1 MDDIDID
8 DLQRR
13 MEGAISSLTKDFQ
26 GLRTGR
32 ANTQLLDS
40 ILVEVYG
47 ATMPVNQVATVSV
60 PEPRMLSV
68 QVWDKDNVKLVEK
81 AIRESELGLNPQLD
95 GQLLRIP
102 LPDLSEDRR
111 IELSKVAAKYAEN
124 AKIAVRNVRRDGMD
138 KLKKM
143 EKDGNLSQDDK
154 RLYDEEIQSLTDRS
168 VVQIDELFSKKEEE
182 IISETSDLEDDDR
195 ENVDDLTVDE
205 DDNSTI
211 VDID

>member
-1 MDDIDID
+1 
-8 DLQRR
+8 
-13 MEGAISSLTKDFQ
+13 MEGAINSLTKDFQ

-154 RLYDEEIQSLTDRS
+154 HLYDEEIQSLTDQS
-168 VVQIDELFSKKEEE
+168 VVQIDELLSKKEEE
-182 IISETSDLEDDDR
+182 IMQ
-195 ENVDDLTVDE
+195 V
-205 DDNSTI
+205 
-211 VDID
+211 

>member
-95 GQLLRIP
+95 GQLLRIR

-182 IISETSDLEDDDR
+182 IMQ
-195 ENVDDLTVDE
+195 V
-205 DDNSTI
+205 
-211 VDID
+211 

>member
-154 RLYDEEIQSLTDRS
+154 HLYDEEIQSLTDQN
-168 VVQIDELFSKKEEE
+168 VVQIDELLSKKEEE
-182 IISETSDLEDDDR
+182 IMQ
-195 ENVDDLTVDE
+195 V
-205 DDNSTI
+205 
-211 VDID
+211 

>member
-168 VVQIDELFSKKEEE
+168 VVQIDELFSKNEEE
-182 IISETSDLEDDDR
+182 IMQ
-195 ENVDDLTVDE
+195 V
-205 DDNSTI
+205 
-211 VDID
+211 

>member
-168 VVQIDELFSKKEEE
+168 VIQIDELFSKKEEE
-182 IISETSDLEDDDR
+182 IMQ
-195 ENVDDLTVDE
+195 V
-205 DDNSTI
+205 
-211 VDID
+211 

>member
-1 MDDIDID
+1 MDDIVID

-154 RLYDEEIQSLTDRS
+154 RLYDEEIQSLTDQS
-168 VVQIDELFSKKEEE
+168 VVQIDELLSKKEEE
-182 IISETSDLEDDDR
+182 IMQ
-195 ENVDDLTVDE
+195 V
-205 DDNSTI
+205 
-211 VDID
+211 

>member
-47 ATMPVNQVATVSV
+47 ASMPVNQVATVSV

-182 IISETSDLEDDDR
+182 IMQ
-195 ENVDDLTVDE
+195 V
-205 DDNSTI
+205 
-211 VDID
+211 

>member
-154 RLYDEEIQSLTDRS
+154 RL
-168 VVQIDELFSKKEEE
+168 
-182 IISETSDLEDDDR
+182 
-195 ENVDDLTVDE
+195 
-205 DDNSTI
+205 
-211 VDID
+211 

>member
-47 ATMPVNQVATVSV
+47 ASMPVNQVATVSV

-168 VVQIDELFSKKEEE
+168 VVQIEELFSKKEEE
-182 IISETSDLEDDDR
+182 IMQ
-195 ENVDDLTVDE
+195 V
-205 DDNSTI
+205 
-211 VDID
+211 

>member
-13 MEGAISSLTKDFQ
+13 MEGAINSLTKDFQ

-143 EKDGNLSQDDK
+143 EKDGDLSQDDK

-182 IISETSDLEDDDR
+182 IMQ
-195 ENVDDLTVDE
+195 V
-205 DDNSTI
+205 
-211 VDID
+211 

>member
-40 ILVEVYG
+40 ILVEAYG

-182 IISETSDLEDDDR
+182 IMQ
-195 ENVDDLTVDE
+195 V
-205 DDNSTI
+205 
-211 VDID
+211 

>member
-13 MEGAISSLTKDFQ
+13 REGAISSLTKDFQ

-40 ILVEVYG
+40 ILVEAYG

-182 IISETSDLEDDDR
+182 IMQ
-195 ENVDDLTVDE
+195 V
-205 DDNSTI
+205 
-211 VDID
+211 

>member
-32 ANTQLLDS
+32 ANTQLLDG

-182 IISETSDLEDDDR
+182 IMQ
-195 ENVDDLTVDE
+195 V
-205 DDNSTI
+205 
-211 VDID
+211 

>member
-154 RLYDEEIQSLTDRS
+154 HLYDEEIQSLTDES
-168 VVQIDELFSKKEEE
+168 VVQIDELLSKKEEE
-182 IISETSDLEDDDR
+182 IMQ
-195 ENVDDLTVDE
+195 V
-205 DDNSTI
+205 
-211 VDID
+211 

>member
-13 MEGAISSLTKDFQ
+13 MEGAINSLTKDFQ
-26 GLRTGR
+26 GLRTGS

-182 IISETSDLEDDDR
+182 IMQ
-195 ENVDDLTVDE
+195 V
-205 DDNSTI
+205 
-211 VDID
+211 

>member
-60 PEPRMLSV
+60 PDPRMLSV

-182 IISETSDLEDDDR
+182 IMQ
-195 ENVDDLTVDE
+195 V
-205 DDNSTI
+205 
-211 VDID
+211 

>member
-1 MDDIDID
+1 MDDIDIG

-13 MEGAISSLTKDFQ
+13 MEGAISSLAKDFQ

-40 ILVEVYG
+40 ILIEAYG

-154 RLYDEEIQSLTDRS
+154 HLYDEEIQSLTDQN
-168 VVQIDELFSKKEEE
+168 VVQIDELLSKKEEE
-182 IISETSDLEDDDR
+182 IMQ
-195 ENVDDLTVDE
+195 V
-205 DDNSTI
+205 
-211 VDID
+211 

>member
-154 RLYDEEIQSLTDRS
+154 HLYDEEIQSLTDRS
-168 VVQIDELFSKKEEE
+168 VVQIDELLSKKEEE
-182 IISETSDLEDDDR
+182 IMQ
-195 ENVDDLTVDE
+195 V
-205 DDNSTI
+205 
-211 VDID
+211 

>member
-47 ATMPVNQVATVSV
+47 VTMPVNQVATVSV

-182 IISETSDLEDDDR
+182 IMQ
-195 ENVDDLTVDE
+195 V
-205 DDNSTI
+205 
-211 VDID
+211 

>member
-13 MEGAISSLTKDFQ
+13 MEGAINSLTKDFQ

-154 RLYDEEIQSLTDRS
+154 HLYDEEIQSLTDRS

-182 IISETSDLEDDDR
+182 IMQ
-195 ENVDDLTVDE
+195 V
-205 DDNSTI
+205 
-211 VDID
+211 

>member
-1 MDDIDID
+1 
-8 DLQRR
+8 

-182 IISETSDLEDDDR
+182 IMQ
-195 ENVDDLTVDE
+195 V
-205 DDNSTI
+205 
-211 VDID
+211 

>member
-143 EKDGNLSQDDK
+143 EKYCNLSQDDK
-154 RLYDEEIQSLTDRS
+154 RLYYEEIQSLTDRS

-182 IISETSDLEDDDR
+182 IMQ
-195 ENVDDLTVDE
+195 V
-205 DDNSTI
+205 
-211 VDID
+211 

>member
-143 EKDGNLSQDDK
+143 EKGANLSQDDK
-154 RLYDEEIQSLTDRS
+154 HLYDEEIQSLTDQS
-168 VVQIDELFSKKEEE
+168 VVQIDELLSKKEEE
-182 IISETSDLEDDDR
+182 IMQ
-195 ENVDDLTVDE
+195 V
-205 DDNSTI
+205 
-211 VDID
+211 

>member
-154 RLYDEEIQSLTDRS
+154 HLYDEEIQSLTDQS

-182 IISETSDLEDDDR
+182 IMQ
-195 ENVDDLTVDE
+195 V
-205 DDNSTI
+205 
-211 VDID
+211 

>member
-1 MDDIDID
+1 
-8 DLQRR
+8 
-13 MEGAISSLTKDFQ
+13 
-26 GLRTGR
+26 
-32 ANTQLLDS
+32 
-40 ILVEVYG
+40 
-47 ATMPVNQVATVSV
+47 MPVNQVATVSV

-182 IISETSDLEDDDR
+182 IMQ
-195 ENVDDLTVDE
+195 V
-205 DDNSTI
+205 
-211 VDID
+211 

>member
-13 MEGAISSLTKDFQ
+13 MEGAINSLTKDFQ

-154 RLYDEEIQSLTDRS
+154 HLYDEEIQSLTDQN
-168 VVQIDELFSKKEEE
+168 VVQIDELLSKKEEE
-182 IISETSDLEDDDR
+182 IMQ
-195 ENVDDLTVDE
+195 V
-205 DDNSTI
+205 
-211 VDID
+211 

>member
-47 ATMPVNQVATVSV
+47 TTMPVNEVATVSV

-68 QVWDKDNVKLVEK
+68 QVWDNDNVKLVEK

-154 RLYDEEIQSLTDRS
+154 RLYDEEIQSLTDQS

-182 IISETSDLEDDDR
+182 IMQ
-195 ENVDDLTVDE
+195 V
-205 DDNSTI
+205 
-211 VDID
+211 

>member
-102 LPDLSEDRR
+102 LPALSEDRR

-154 RLYDEEIQSLTDRS
+154 RLYDEEIQSLTDQS
-168 VVQIDELFSKKEEE
+168 VVQIDELLSKKEEE
-182 IISETSDLEDDDR
+182 IMQ
-195 ENVDDLTVDE
+195 V
-205 DDNSTI
+205 
-211 VDID
+211 

>member
-68 QVWDKDNVKLVEK
+68 QVCDKDNVKLVEK

-182 IISETSDLEDDDR
+182 IMQ
-195 ENVDDLTVDE
+195 V
-205 DDNSTI
+205 
-211 VDID
+211 

>member
-154 RLYDEEIQSLTDRS
+154 RLYDKEIQSLTDRS

-182 IISETSDLEDDDR
+182 IMQ
-195 ENVDDLTVDE
+195 V
-205 DDNSTI
+205 
-211 VDID
+211 

>member
-1 MDDIDID
+1 
-8 DLQRR
+8 
-13 MEGAISSLTKDFQ
+13 
-26 GLRTGR
+26 
-32 ANTQLLDS
+32 
-40 ILVEVYG
+40 
-47 ATMPVNQVATVSV
+47 MPVNQVATVSV

-111 IELSKVAAKYAEN
+111 TELSKVAAKYAEN

-182 IISETSDLEDDDR
+182 IMQ
-195 ENVDDLTVDE
+195 V
-205 DDNSTI
+205 
-211 VDID
+211 

>member
-13 MEGAISSLTKDFQ
+13 MEGAINSLTKDFQ

-81 AIRESELGLNPQLD
+81 AIRESDLGLNPQLD

-182 IISETSDLEDDDR
+182 IMQ
-195 ENVDDLTVDE
+195 V
-205 DDNSTI
+205 
-211 VDID
+211 

>member
-124 AKIAVRNVRRDGMD
+124 AKIAVRYVRRDGMD

-154 RLYDEEIQSLTDRS
+154 HLYDEEIQSLTDQS
-168 VVQIDELFSKKEEE
+168 VVQIDELLSKKEEE
-182 IISETSDLEDDDR
+182 IMQ
-195 ENVDDLTVDE
+195 V
-205 DDNSTI
+205 
-211 VDID
+211 

>member
-154 RLYDEEIQSLTDRS
+154 HLYDEEIQSLTDQS
-168 VVQIDELFSKKEEE
+168 VVQIGELLSKKEEE
-182 IISETSDLEDDDR
+182 IMQ
-195 ENVDDLTVDE
+195 V
-205 DDNSTI
+205 
-211 VDID
+211 